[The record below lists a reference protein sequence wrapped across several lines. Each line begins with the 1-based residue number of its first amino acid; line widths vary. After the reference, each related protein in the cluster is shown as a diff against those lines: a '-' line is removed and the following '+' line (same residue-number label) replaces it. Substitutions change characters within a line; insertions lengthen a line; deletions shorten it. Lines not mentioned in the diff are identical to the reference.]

1 MRVLAIAHSG
11 GHMKKKNAE
20 RLRELAEAC
29 VSAAARSSDLDAAAT
44 FLEIASSLTE
54 MANGKVTPQNQP
66 EPAYA

>member
-1 MRVLAIAHSG
+1 
-11 GHMKKKNAE
+11 MKKKNAE

-29 VSAAARSSDLDAAAT
+29 VSAATRSSDLDAAAT

-54 MANGKVTPQNQP
+54 MANGKVTPENQP